1 MNMSVA
7 RSIYKSPEIEA
18 RLMGIYDARLGQWPV
33 PYESIFVDT
42 AYGKVHTIVSG
53 PEDAPPAL
61 LLHASGL
68 SAWSWLYNVE
78 GLNRRY
84 RTYAVDTIGDAGKS
98 ALRDLDNY
106 PRDGQ
111 ALSDFYLEI
120 SDELGIDSAY
130 VVGAS
135 QGGFIGTN
143 YALYAPERVKK
154 LVLLGPMGYA
164 GTERT
169 VVRIVLATLLP
180 FKSIQDSTFRWAF
193 GNDSAVQEACEE
205 WFRLVM
211 TGVMPKQAR
220 PNTFSAE
227 QLHILQLP
235 VLLVLGQRDGLV
247 GDPENAIKLAQ
258 NISDIQ
264 TVILDTG
271 HAIGVEKPAEVN
283 SLIYDFFGGD

>member
-1 MNMSVA
+1 MSTS

-18 RLMGIYDARLGQWPV
+18 KLMSIYNARLGEWPV
-33 PYESIFVDT
+33 PYESIFLGT
-42 AYGKVHTIVSG
+42 TYGKVHAVVSG

-61 LLHASGL
+61 LMHASGL

-78 GLNRRY
+78 ELNKHF

-98 ALRDLDNY
+98 VLNDLDNF

-111 ALSDFYLEI
+111 ALSAFYLEI
-120 SDELGIDSAY
+120 ADKLGLDSVY
-130 VVGAS
+130 IVGAS

-143 YALYAPERVKK
+143 LALYAPERVKK

-193 GNDSAVQEACEE
+193 GDDPGVREACEE

-220 PNTFSAE
+220 PKTFSPE
-227 QLHILQLP
+227 QLQSLRVP
-235 VLLVLGQRDGLV
+235 VLLVLGERDGLV
-247 GDPENAIKLAQ
+247 GNPENAEKLAL
-258 NISDIQ
+258 NILDVQ
-264 TVILDTG
+264 MVVLDTG
-271 HAIGVEKPAEVN
+271 HAVGVERPEAVN
-283 SLIYDFFGGD
+283 SLIVDFFEQP

>member
-1 MNMSVA
+1 MSTA

-18 RLMGIYDARLGQWPV
+18 KLMGIYDARLGQWPV
-33 PYESIFVDT
+33 PYESIFLDT
-42 AYGKVHTIVSG
+42 TYGKVHAIVSG

-78 GLNRRY
+78 ELNKHY
-84 RTYAVDTIGDAGKS
+84 RTYAIDTIGDAGKS
-98 ALRDLDNY
+98 VLSDLDNY
-106 PRDGQ
+106 PQDGQ
-111 ALSDFYLEI
+111 ALSAFYLEI
-120 SDELGIDSAY
+120 SDKLGVNSAY

-143 YALYAPERVKK
+143 VALYAPERVKK

-169 VVRIVLATLLP
+169 VVRIVLATLFP

-193 GNDSAVQEACEE
+193 GDDPGVQEACVE

-211 TGVMPKQAR
+211 TGVIPKQAR
-220 PNTFSAE
+220 PKTFSPE
-227 QLHILQLP
+227 QLQSLQVP
-235 VLLVLGQRDGLV
+235 VLLVLGERDGLV
-247 GDPENAIKLAQ
+247 GNPENAKKLAQ
-258 NISDIQ
+258 NIADVQ
-264 TVILDTG
+264 TVVLNTG
-271 HAIGVEKPAEVN
+271 HAVGVERPEEVN
-283 SLIYDFFGGD
+283 SLICNFFG